1 MSDITANVVVSNP
14 RPVFTDSR
22 SFRAVANGRVYIGL
36 IDSDPTIPSN
46 QIPVYVENEDGTH
59 VQISQPLVINA
70 AGKIVYSGQ
79 LVKVV
84 TVQGHSM
91 AIYDAYGYQV
101 DYIANVLK
109 YDPDQFKAQL
119 ANTTDPTLGDALV
132 GVRQPFSGAVGRTQ
146 HDKNIDT
153 VSAKDFGGIADGS
166 THPLSEKYSTLTD
179 AQAVYPFVTSLSQS
193 IDWAASQAAANSLAP
208 AGGRLYL
215 PKGAWVWT
223 DELTITNM
231 PVMIV
236 GDGMMSTEIIQA
248 GVGKNGIKFVS
259 NTPGNAPS
267 TNNLL
272 INTLH
277 ISDISINKGASG
289 GGIAVDAQWILM
301 TSNSAQFI
309 TERFRV
315 YSHLNA
321 NFCWEGAVRLVNCNG
336 VRISKTQLHGNPLES
351 SNSAADPYTMKYG
364 LQFVNQTDA
373 LGLISFFI
381 DSLTVMCASRGI
393 QVYGWHEG
401 FEIVN
406 SELVQTNTGI
416 EVFGNA
422 THLNPDFFYLNSHI
436 EARQNAV
443 SLSNVFKPKFVSCD
457 LFKSTFGTPVAG
469 SIVSLNQCNFATFS
483 GTTFSSND
491 ATVTEQG
498 ITSDTN
504 SYHGNV
510 SGCSFIG
517 FDNTS
522 GSSGINLVG
531 SEWLIDGN
539 NFYQCNAGIRIFG
552 STNEIGVNHYKDCTT
567 KVSDAGASNLLRPRQ
582 YISDFSWTAVSG
594 TDQAFSVTIP
604 TGIFSSTPEVAFA
617 IPIQNGGLNIT
628 VCYDRGNSTA
638 TSLRFVVKS
647 ATTIAAGTY
656 VIGILANSRQ

>member
-1 MSDITANVVVSNP
+1 MSDITANVVVSMPNQL
-14 RPVFTDSR
+14 FTLAR
-22 SFRAVANGRVYIGL
+22 SFKAAANGSIYVGQ
-36 IDSDPTIPSN
+36 IDTDPTIPAN
-46 QIPVYVENEDGTH
+46 QVQVYLDNEDGTL
-59 VQISQPLVINA
+59 VPVSQPLSINA
-70 AGKIVYSGQ
+70 GGYPVYNGQ
-79 LVKVV
+79 IAKFV

-91 AIYDAYGYQV
+91 AVYDAYGVQQFY
-101 DYIANVLK
+101 YPNILK

-132 GVRQPFSGAVGRTQ
+132 GVRQPFTGAVGRTQ
-146 HDKNIDT
+146 HEKNMDLVSVKDAGAKGDGTTDDT
-153 VSAKDFGGIADGS
+153 
-166 THPLSEKYSTLTD
+166 
-179 AQAVYPFVTSLSQS
+179 
-193 IDWAASQAAANSLAP
+193 AAIQAAINALSP
-208 AGGRLYL
+208 AGGILYF
-215 PKGAWVWT
+215 PKGFYKIT
-223 DELTITNM
+223 DVLTITNI
-231 PVMIV
+231 PVHIK
-236 GDGMMSTEIIQA
+236 GDGMMSTVIIQGGA
-248 GVGKNGIKFVS
+248 NKGGVKFVS
-259 NTPGNAPS
+259 NTPSNAPS
-267 TNNLL
+267 TDNLL
-272 INTLH
+272 INTLQL
-277 ISDISINKGASG
+277 SDISINKGASG
-289 GGIAVDAQWILM
+289 SGVAIDASWVLM
-301 TSNSAQFI
+301 TSNSPQFI
-309 TERFRV
+309 MERVRT
-315 YSHLNA
+315 YSLTNA

-628 VCYDRGNSTA
+628 VCYDRGNSSA